1 MTGRGGQDCRAFQD
15 DLAEV
20 ALGVLSGR
28 ARAAVLEHVD
38 SCERCGAELERLCVV
53 ADGLLGL
60 APEIEP
66 PVGFELRL
74 AERLRSPAAARHA
87 LPGRRVGILAVAAV
101 VLIVLGFAL
110 GAVVGRPGTD
120 AGSRS
125 VAANLTSANL
135 SSHGHVLGEVVI
147 SSGPPAW
154 MFMTVDSGVW
164 SSDVTCQVTLRG
176 GRVVTIGVFKLANG
190 SGAWETRLP
199 VAGDEV
205 QSARLVAGDGT
216 LLASARLN

>member
-1 MTGRGGQDCRAFQD
+1 
-15 DLAEV
+15 
-20 ALGVLSGR
+20 
-28 ARAAVLEHVD
+28 
-38 SCERCGAELERLCVV
+38 
-53 ADGLLGL
+53 
-60 APEIEP
+60 
-66 PVGFELRL
+66 
-74 AERLRSPAAARHA
+74 
-87 LPGRRVGILAVAAV
+87 
-101 VLIVLGFAL
+101 
-110 GAVVGRPGTD
+110 
-120 AGSRS
+120 
-125 VAANLTSANL
+125 
-135 SSHGHVLGEVVI
+135 
-147 SSGPPAW
+147 